1 MSKPANL
8 VCARADAQFTVA
20 GSTFE
25 RSCSRCNQRVMLSP
39 SGKVYL
45 ERYTEAQLICT
56 DCIIAEAG
64 TKPVKTLGLAAPADV
79 AAAELQQVVPNTWR
93 LRN

>member
-1 MSKPANL
+1 MSKPATL
-8 VCARADAQFTVA
+8 VCARADARFTIA
-20 GSTFE
+20 GSSFD
-25 RSCSRCNQRVMLSP
+25 RCCSRCNQRVMLSP

-64 TKPVKTLGLAAPADV
+64 TKPVKTLGLAAPDDV
-79 AAAELQQVVPNTWR
+79 AADELTRIVPNTWG